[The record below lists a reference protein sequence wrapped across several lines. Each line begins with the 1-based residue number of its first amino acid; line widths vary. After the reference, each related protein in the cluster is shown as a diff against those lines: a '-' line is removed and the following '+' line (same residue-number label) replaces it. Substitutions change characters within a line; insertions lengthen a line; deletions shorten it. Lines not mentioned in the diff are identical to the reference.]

1 MMPPTPVL
9 AMVDVATVEVRVPVP
24 EALVDLLAPGA
35 MLDASVSP
43 SGKEFQA
50 KVRTVGVSVEP
61 GTRTVDVRADLAGA
75 PFRELRPGAIVQ
87 VRLGVASAESKG
99 VFLPAEAVQ
108 QEQGKSYVWA
118 VVSEEAHRRAVEVQ
132 RLTPGTV
139 RVLAGLAPDDRVVA
153 DGGAGLTEGARVHV
167 QE

>member
-1 MMPPTPVL
+1 
-9 AMVDVATVEVRVPVP
+9 
-24 EALVDLLAPGA
+24 
-35 MLDASVSP
+35 
-43 SGKEFQA
+43 
-50 KVRTVGVSVEP
+50 
-61 GTRTVDVRADLAGA
+61 
-75 PFRELRPGAIVQ
+75 
-87 VRLGVASAESKG
+87 
-99 VFLPAEAVQ
+99 VFLPVEAVQ

-118 VVSEEAHRRAVEVQ
+118 VVSEAVHRRAVEVQ